1 MFKYQILVEY
11 VGTNFRGWQVQKKGK
26 TVQGL
31 IQKKISNILRQNV
44 VLFGSGRTDT
54 GVHAI
59 EQSAHFESKNEIN
72 DYDKF
77 LKSMNHFLNKDGV
90 AILKIRKR
98 NKNFHARFSAKMRI
112 YKYVII
118 NQLSGP
124 VLEKNRGWHIMK
136 KLDLLAM
143 KKGAKKLIGT
153 KDFSTFRASSC
164 KAKSPIKT
172 MKLVKIRSFKNK
184 IEIEFRSQSF
194 LQQQVRS
201 IVGCLKYLGE
211 NKWSLKKFEGV
222 LKSKEFY
229 AHHQHLQR
237 TFFSPNYL
245 LIFFFLFDIEY
256 FLLILHLDSA
266 LIMYPQQFLAL
277 HLQGNCL

>member
-26 TVQGL
+26 TIQGL
-31 IQKKISNILRQNV
+31 IQKKISNLLKEKVI
-44 VLFGSGRTDT
+44 LFGSGRTDT

-59 EQSAHFESKNEIN
+59 EQSAHFECKDRIN
-72 DYDKF
+72 QTDKF

-98 NKNFHARFSAKMRI
+98 NKSFHARFSAKIRI

-118 NQLSGP
+118 NRLSGS
-124 VLEKNRGWHIMK
+124 VLEKNRCWHIMK
-136 KLDLLAM
+136 KLNVITM
-143 KKGAKKLIGT
+143 KKGAKKLVGT

-164 KAKSPIKT
+164 RAKSPIKT
-172 MKLVKIRSFKNK
+172 MKLVKIKSYKDK

-201 IVGCLKYLGE
+201 MVGCLKYLGE
-211 NKWSLKKFEGV
+211 NKWSLKKFENV
-222 LKSKEFY
+222 MKSKKRVLCAPPAPPEG
-229 AHHQHLQR
+229 L
-237 TFFSPNYL
+237 
-245 LIFFFLFDIEY
+245 
-256 FLLILHLDSA
+256 
-266 LIMYPQQFLAL
+266 FLARIIY
-277 HLQGNCL
+277 